1 MALVKCKECGKEVS
15 NKADVCVGC
24 GYPIKIKQHTFNIE
38 HTKKNLKLQLFIS
51 KYTMLLLAIVAS
63 TIYFMITNAV
73 LEEKDYLYFIYALI
87 AIAMGIFWYTLT
99 KIRIWWN
106 HA

>member
-15 NKADVCVGC
+15 NKADACVGC

-38 HTKKNLKLQLFIS
+38 HTKKSLKLQLFIS
-51 KYTMLLLAIVAS
+51 KYTMLLLVIVAVVTS
-63 TIYFMITNAV
+63 MMIANAV
-73 LEEKDYLYFIYALI
+73 VEEKYYTYVIYVLI
-87 AIAMGIFWYTLT
+87 AMAVNIFWYALT

-106 HA
+106 HD